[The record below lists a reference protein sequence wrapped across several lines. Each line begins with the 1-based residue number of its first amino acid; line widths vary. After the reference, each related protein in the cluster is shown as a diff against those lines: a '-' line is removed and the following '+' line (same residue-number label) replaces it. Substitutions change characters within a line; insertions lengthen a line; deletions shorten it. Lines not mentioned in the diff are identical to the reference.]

1 MSPQPVLGN
10 RSRECGSALIRCA
23 AGFEERTVDQLDKYA
38 AVLNGLD
45 RVGDINQLEG
55 GSIEIS

>member
-1 MSPQPVLGN
+1 VRLGTDPV
-10 RSRECGSALIRCA
+10 CP
-23 AGFEERTVDQLDKYA
+23 GFEERTVDQLDKYA